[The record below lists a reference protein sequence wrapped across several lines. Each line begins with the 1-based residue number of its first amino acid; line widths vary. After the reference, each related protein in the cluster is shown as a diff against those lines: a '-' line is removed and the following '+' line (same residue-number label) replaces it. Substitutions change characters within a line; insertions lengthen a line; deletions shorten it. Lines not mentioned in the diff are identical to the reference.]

1 MHGDHQSNDLFARL
15 IAAATAY
22 PRDLFPPL
30 SEDVRARFPDL
41 IAAASAEMA
50 RSLGPLL
57 AEAAVAVLRA
67 SDGARLTEDGR
78 KALQQL
84 DHWAGALQT
93 GDRAGVAEAAAKVT
107 MREED
112 GPVVAYPLARN
123 PSAERDRESASLED
137 SSAAQWLLSIADL
150 GSDAKHAVKA
160 GKLDLAVDQV
170 IAAAAVLARWHAC
183 LVLSGPAARPNVN
196 LPRWR

>member
-1 MHGDHQSNDLFARL
+1 
-15 IAAATAY
+15 
-22 PRDLFPPL
+22 
-30 SEDVRARFPDL
+30 
-41 IAAASAEMA
+41 MA

-67 SDGARLTEDGR
+67 SDGARLIEDGR

-84 DHWAGALQT
+84 DHWAGVLQT
-93 GDRAGVAEAAAKVT
+93 GDRAGVSEAAPKVT

-112 GPVVAYPLARN
+112 GPVVAYPLAGN
-123 PSAERDRESASLED
+123 PSEAKDREHASLED
-137 SSAAQWLLSIADL
+137 ASAAQWLLLIADL
-150 GSDAKHAVKA
+150 GSDAKHAVKT

-170 IAAAAVLARWHAC
+170 IAAAAVLARWHAF
-183 LVLSGPAARPNVN
+183 LVLFGPAARPNVN

>member
-1 MHGDHQSNDLFARL
+1 MHGDHQSSDLFARL

-30 SEDVRARFPDL
+30 SDEVRTKFPDL

-67 SDGARLTEDGR
+67 SDGASLTDQGR
-78 KALQQL
+78 EGLEQL
-84 DHWAGALQT
+84 NRWAGALQS
-93 GDRAGVAEAAAKVT
+93 GDLVSAAERAAMVT
-107 MREED
+107 ISEED
-112 GPVVAYPLARN
+112 GPVVAYPLAGN
-123 PSAERDRESASLED
+123 ATASED
-137 SSAAQWLLSIADL
+137 SRRQSLDETSAAQWLLSIADL

-160 GKLDLAVDQV
+160 GKLDLAVDQL
-170 IAAAAVLARWHAC
+170 IAAASVLARWHAC
-183 LVLSGPAARPNVN
+183 LVLFGPAARPNVN